1 MKGDFE
7 YQSWLDSFEKIKD
20 IPKTDFISSMNVF
33 STLTEMRYDNL
44 EDIIGKDL
52 STFLSGFHYHDYKIT
67 DSICKWMLEF
77 RGNSFNEILFFH
89 FNITSLLSQKENYP
103 EKAFNI
109 GLLAKKALSQ
119 NKVLHYD
126 ACLPF
131 LDSQNVSHHLLSHFD
146 IIEKQLQI
154 YDGES
159 PNDFLM
165 YFRLMNEKEFQQYFK
180 KEYLKIIPNAT
191 PGSLLLYLEKT
202 IHDEK
207 MLKTKEFKEAFS
219 KKDFERQLHILT
231 ALEDQECDTSII
243 KDLRKQLHKNI
254 ECVTVSDTY
263 QHYFEMDS
271 LKFRRIRQEI
281 LLSSYL
287 LEGNFNRKYNELI
300 NFLKDL
306 KDDLAMNPF
315 QNLWKY
321 QNQRE
326 EYWYQLL
333 DSLYEDV
340 VNYSKK
346 SIIQNLYDVSKLEHF
361 MNDMEDGIDYNI
373 LVNTNETGNNSSFTP
388 APCQIM
394 DRFCIIN
401 PLNFSHTI
409 YQNFIY
415 GYYLDITED
424 RILSINP
431 SPIDFDPNI
440 TKKKDI
446 GVSVL
451 KGRSPNYWLSMKM
464 FNDIT
469 YQNGIYGSIMIETK
483 KEDGSFIQPNCLI
496 SLGDDRMSKI
506 EEREAERRNFKVL
519 RLKKQKD
526 TNLEC
531 EKAPSHHCG

>member
-1 MKGDFE
+1 
-7 YQSWLDSFEKIKD
+7 
-20 IPKTDFISSMNVF
+20 
-33 STLTEMRYDNL
+33 
-44 EDIIGKDL
+44 
-52 STFLSGFHYHDYKIT
+52 
-67 DSICKWMLEF
+67 
-77 RGNSFNEILFFH
+77 
-89 FNITSLLSQKENYP
+89 
-103 EKAFNI
+103 
-109 GLLAKKALSQ
+109 
-119 NKVLHYD
+119 
-126 ACLPF
+126 
-131 LDSQNVSHHLLSHFD
+131 
-146 IIEKQLQI
+146 
-154 YDGES
+154 
-159 PNDFLM
+159 
-165 YFRLMNEKEFQQYFK
+165 
-180 KEYLKIIPNAT
+180 
-191 PGSLLLYLEKT
+191 
-202 IHDEK
+202 

-219 KKDFERQLHILT
+219 NKDFERQLHILT

-263 QHYFEMDS
+263 QHYFEMNS

-346 SIIQNLYDVSKLEHF
+346 SIVQNLYDVSKLEYF
-361 MNDMEDGIDYNI
+361 INDMEDGIDYNI

-415 GYYLDITED
+415 GYYLDITEN

-446 GVSVL
+446 GVSNL
-451 KGRSPNYWLSMKM
+451 KGRSPNY
-464 FNDIT
+464 
-469 YQNGIYGSIMIETK
+469 
-483 KEDGSFIQPNCLI
+483 
-496 SLGDDRMSKI
+496 
-506 EEREAERRNFKVL
+506 
-519 RLKKQKD
+519 
-526 TNLEC
+526 
-531 EKAPSHHCG
+531 